1 MNEKLSVASQ
11 ACLLL
16 VILSI
21 SLSASGQDKST
32 QVESIFASL
41 RSKQLPGAAVAVVR
55 DGNLIFER
63 SNGVRDLRG
72 KQPIDGHTDFRLAS
86 VSKQFTAMAIMLLVH
101 DGKLHYN
108 DGLSDVLTDFPAYGK
123 QITIRNLLN
132 HTSGLLDYED
142 LMAKQYGHTPDDQI
156 PQIHDAGVLALLEK
170 VNTTKFPPGSRW
182 DYSNSGYCVLA
193 MVVERVSGKPFA
205 EFLHE
210 RIFAPLKMDHT
221 LAYEQGKSEVP
232 NRAYGNTLVDGVWK
246 QTDQSSTSAT
256 LGDGG
261 IYSSVEDLV
270 RWDVALRDHVLLSEA
285 EMRPAITPVKV
296 LDTSGRTPEGLPA
309 EYGFGW
315 FLEPYKGH
323 RRMWHYGETVGFRTS
338 IQRFPEDGLTVI
350 VLCNRADLSAMDL
363 ALKVAD
369 VYLGPAR

>member
-101 DGKLHYN
+101 DGKLQYN

-315 FLEPYKGH
+315 FLEPYKRH